1 MKTLRQFLACLA
13 VVIALGARAAEPL
26 VIATNPVLADIV
38 RQVAGNLVRVE
49 VLLPPGASSREYEA
63 TEETAQKLADAALV
77 VANGAGYEPWL
88 DPLLKLARYTGPLL
102 DATANVPVYDQS
114 GTLHQPEADESGKNL
129 FEVTDFDPFAWHDPR
144 NVVLYA
150 ESVAQG
156 LTPLV
161 PPERQKE
168 IDANLARFSTDLRAA
183 HQEAQT
189 KLAAIPAA
197 RRRLVT
203 PYDAFRYLAVAYG
216 LQVSNIPGLAGGTDP
231 RPAALERLL
240 TLITQLRATAV
251 FLEPNAS
258 PRTLQRITTETG
270 AKTITSLIPEGLG
283 PEGSPTGTYLGMFR
297 ANVNAIADALK

>member
-1 MKTLRQFLACLA
+1 MKPLRLLPAFLAL
-13 VVIALGARAAEPL
+13 ALGTRAAEPL
-26 VIATNPVLADIV
+26 VVAANPVLADIV

-49 VLLPPGASSREYEA
+49 VLVPADASSREFEP
-63 TEETAQKLADAALV
+63 TDQTAQKLGDAALL

-88 DPLLKLARYTGPLL
+88 DRLVKTARYTGPLL

-114 GTLHQPEADESGKNL
+114 GALHQPEGDETGKNL

-156 LTPLV
+156 ITGLV

-168 IDANLARFSTDLRAA
+168 IDANLARFSADLRAA
-183 HQEAQT
+183 HTEAQA

-203 PYDAFRYLAVAYG
+203 PYDSFRYFAMAYSIP
-216 LQVSNIPGLAGGTDP
+216 VSPIPGLGSGTDP

-240 TLITQLRATAV
+240 TIITQLRATAV
-251 FLEPNAS
+251 FVEPNAS
-258 PRTLQRITTETG
+258 KRTLQRITSETG
-270 AKTITSLIPEGLG
+270 AKTVTTLVAEGLG
-283 PEGSPTGTYLGMFR
+283 PEGSPTGTYLGMFKS
-297 ANVNAIADALK
+297 NVNAIVDALK